1 MSGRAK
7 SGDSPRAAA
16 AKDICTSLPGGVTL
30 WPMNKYPRPSAS
42 HSDKELTRRLANE
55 LEAAGHKVWLSQ
67 GLGDGAD
74 QLDG

>member
-1 MSGRAK
+1 
-7 SGDSPRAAA
+7 
-16 AKDICTSLPGGVTL
+16 
-30 WPMNKYPRPSAS
+30 MNKYPRPSAS